1 MNTFAKQAR
10 MLDVQTF
17 FNIASKKVLITESLL
32 GDTIKGVRV
41 VGNGTIDE
49 NNPRRSFY
57 NTNAW
62 TAHHEELAFEAYESA
77 TAVGAT
83 EIDAK
88 YLNGLTFSVFDGK
101 ATYANG
107 DLLQVTI
114 GDYVNKDGVSVLQLT
129 DVKLQRVEAVK
140 AGSARF
146 ARRPA
151 VAQTASSGLTPS
163 AEFADEATTE
173 ADALAS
179 IFGEDTATEE

>member
-62 TAHHEELAFEAYESA
+62 TAHHEELAFEAYEA
-77 TAVGAT
+77 AIAVGAT

-107 DLLQVTI
+107 DLIQVTI
-114 GDYVNKDGVSVLQLT
+114 SDYTNKDGVAVLQLS

-146 ARRPA
+146 ARKP
-151 VAQTASSGLTPS
+151 VAQTASAGLTPS